1 MFRELK
7 NEAKLSI
14 LLHTKSPLTI
24 RSAQGK
30 LLNPALHDMQC
41 VKSRYRGRDT
51 VIIPGSSLK
60 GVIRSRYEKIV
71 PLFGSDCCN
80 IFNDKNKCSSKIEG
94 RKNRPYKEQ
103 GEYVYQYV
111 CPACKLFGSL
121 NIASR
126 IYIADAYPT
135 GECVLGERTGVGI
148 NRITGASQKG
158 ALYDFE
164 VVEDGSFQ
172 VEITLKNYELYQMA
186 LLLYVLKDLDEGY
199 VSLGAAA
206 TRGNGRME
214 VQRLDISV
222 RDYRKEVKGWK
233 GAADSQEIP
242 LNQKYHIEYEW
253 KTPFFGE
260 MALQNLCIDEMIANC
275 SDIDVRHKL
284 EEEQCQRNKLRK
296 ESCQKNRLF

>member
-14 LLHTKSPLTI
+14 LLHTRSPLTI

-30 LLNPALHDMQC
+30 LLDPTLLDMQC
-41 VKSRYRGRDT
+41 VKSRYRGEDT

-60 GVIRSRYEKIV
+60 GVIRSRYERIV
-71 PLFGSDCCN
+71 DLFGGECCD
-80 IFNDKNKCSSKIEG
+80 IFNDKSRCNDKING
-94 RKNRPYKEQ
+94 KKARPYEEQ

-126 IYIADAYPT
+126 IYIADAYPV
-135 GECVLGERTGVGI
+135 GDCILGERTGVGI
-148 NRITGASQKG
+148 NRITGAAQKG

-164 VVEDGSFQ
+164 VVEDGTFQ
-172 VEITLKNYELYQMA
+172 VEITLKNYELYQMV

-199 VSLGAAA
+199 VSLGAAS

-214 VQRLDISV
+214 VKKLDICF
-222 RDYRKEVKGWK
+222 RDYRKDVKGWK
-233 GAADSQEIP
+233 GAIDSQEIP
-242 LNQKYHIEYEW
+242 LYQKYHVEYEW
-253 KTPFFGE
+253 KVPFFRE
-260 MALQNLCIDEMIANC
+260 MTLQNLNIDEMLANC
-275 SDIDVRHKL
+275 EEVDVQKKL
-284 EEEQCQRNKLRK
+284 EEEKCQRH
-296 ESCQKNRLF
+296 RLF